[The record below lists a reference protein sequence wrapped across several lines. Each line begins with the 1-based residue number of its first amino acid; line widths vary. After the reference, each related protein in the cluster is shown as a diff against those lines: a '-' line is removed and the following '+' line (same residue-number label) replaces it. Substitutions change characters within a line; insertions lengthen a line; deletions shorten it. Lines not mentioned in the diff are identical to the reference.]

1 MAVVV
6 VAPPCVLVLV
16 LVLDRIRMSLAA
28 FVRMVGVRRCHTTGV
43 AMGVFAGVRLFG
55 GMFVVR
61 AMRSR
66 HGNVLGVP
74 LE

>member
-6 VAPPCVLVLV
+6 VAPPCVLV

-55 GMFVVR
+55 AMFVVR